1 MPVAGTSNPQPLVL
15 ETASAPRDV
24 LLDRRVRPSYG
35 YWRRAWRRYS
45 QNRVSLSALIV
56 LILIVLFVLSAGLLS
71 RYVTHMTYAEN
82 HLSDKLLPPFTGDY
96 RLGTDGNGRDVLT
109 RLAYGGRISLYVAA
123 LATISIL
130 LIGGTIGSIA
140 GFFGGIVDSILMRA
154 ADVLLCIPTLPLL
167 ILVSSFYS
175 PGPTYLALFIAGF
188 SWAGISRIV
197 RGEVMALKRRDYVD
211 AARILGSSD
220 ARIIVRHIFPN
231 VVPIIVVWTSLVI
244 PGLILTEASLSY
256 LGLGVM
262 VPTPSWGNMLQDA
275 KQFVRS
281 SWTLVFIPGF
291 AIYLSVLTVYLVGN
305 GLRDAL
311 DPRLNN

>member
-1 MPVAGTSNPQPLVL
+1 M
-15 ETASAPRDV
+15 ETAAGRRDLLISRDV
-24 LLDRRVRPSYG
+24 RRSYG
-35 YWRRAWRRYS
+35 YWHRAWRRYA
-45 QNRVSLSALIV
+45 QNRVSLAALIV
-56 LILIVLFVLSAGLLS
+56 LTAIVLFALSAGLIS
-71 RYVTHMTYAEN
+71 RYVTNMTYAEN

-96 RLGTDGNGRDVLT
+96 LLGSDGNGRDVLT

-123 LATISIL
+123 LATVSIL
-130 LIGGTIGSIA
+130 AIGGTIGAIA

-154 ADVLLCIPTLPLL
+154 ADVLLSMPILPLL
-167 ILVSSFYS
+167 VLISSFYS
-175 PGPTYLALFIAGF
+175 PGPTFLALFIAGV

-197 RGEVMALKRRDYVD
+197 RGEVMSLKRRDYVD
-211 AARILGSSD
+211 AARVLGSSD
-220 ARIIVRHIFPN
+220 ARIIIRHIFPN

-275 KQFVRS
+275 KQFVRA

-291 AIYLSVLTVYLVGN
+291 AIYLSVLSLYLVGN

>member
-1 MPVAGTSNPQPLVL
+1 
-15 ETASAPRDV
+15 
-24 LLDRRVRPSYG
+24 
-35 YWRRAWRRYS
+35 
-45 QNRVSLSALIV
+45 VSFAALITIS
-56 LILIVLFVLSAGLLS
+56 LIIVFCLSAGLIS
-71 RYVTHMTYAEN
+71 DHVTGMTYSEN
-82 HLSDKLLPPFTGDY
+82 HLADKLTPPFTGNY
-96 RLGTDGNGRDVLT
+96 ILGADGNGRDVLT
-109 RLAYGGRISLYVAA
+109 RLAYGGRVSLYVAG

-130 LIGGTIGSIA
+130 LIGGSVGAIA
-140 GFFGGIVDSILMRA
+140 GYFGGFTDSVLMRA
-154 ADVLLCIPTLPLL
+154 ADILLSMPVLPLL

-175 PGPTYLALFIAGF
+175 PGPSLLALFLAVF

-197 RGEVMALKRRDYVD
+197 RGEVMSLRTRDYVD
-211 AARILGSSD
+211 AARVLGSSNF
-220 ARIIVRHIFPN
+220 RIIIRHIFPN

-275 KQFVRS
+275 KQFVRT

-291 AIYLSVLTVYLVGN
+291 AIYISVLSIYLVGN